1 MTQKRRVNT
10 SLLPVG
16 LQNLYKAD
24 LEWMKGI
31 GWVPI
36 GSLEVVKAKRATEI
50 LSDNIYRQRPDTL
63 KFTSIT
69 DSLEQ
74 VLAKNNAINMN
85 KVSLHAPPCSP
96 RVTTGQDSG
105 SGMLLCLGVTPRRIP
120 NLLKWFQLAYEMC
133 FGSSPPRLS
142 RSFVT
147 QPLLSHSPPSLFFHV
162 MWVPT
167 SFPCFRHTF

>member
-1 MTQKRRVNT
+1 MYILYRAYFYIHPPTLSIPVFLSVVCLGMTQKRRVNT

-96 RVTTGQDSG
+96 RATTGQDSG
-105 SGMLLCLGVTPRRIP
+105 SGMLLCLRVTPRRIIP
-120 NLLKWFQLAYEMC
+120 AQMISV
-133 FGSSPPRLS
+133 GI
-142 RSFVT
+142 
-147 QPLLSHSPPSLFFHV
+147 
-162 MWVPT
+162 
-167 SFPCFRHTF
+167 